1 MESVVDDDDV
11 LRAIGGD
18 GGSGAAAA
26 VGGGG
31 GGGDED
37 TLPNISLKDYTV
49 EKGPLTMKVFLRRDR
64 RFKYVRIYDFLY
76 EAFMESDSEAL
87 ERVTPHSPILIDL
100 RLLVEEVFN
109 ARARARA
116 HWTARARARESL
128 CRRRAR
134 SGRRGRSGAER
145 AESARISAPALV
157 SCAGSRNA
165 RAPGVR
171 SARALPALEE
181 ALGQRT
187 RAPESRAPGAGRSPP
202 NHGE

>member
-26 VGGGG
+26 VGG

-109 ARARARA
+109 ARAR
-116 HWTARARARESL
+116 EPI
-128 CRRRAR
+128 
-134 SGRRGRSGAER
+134 GRRGRGRKSPFVGGER
-145 AESARISAPALV
+145 GV
-157 SCAGSRNA
+157 GDAG
-165 RAPGVR
+165 
-171 SARALPALEE
+171 
-181 ALGQRT
+181 
-187 RAPESRAPGAGRSPP
+187 GAGRSGRSRRASRRPRSSRARAP
-202 NHGE
+202 EMREHRACARRELCRRSRRP